1 MLSTRWRPLGD
12 VWSEMNRLQGEMNRL
27 FGRYGAG
34 NGSDRTDA
42 GYPALDLWEDED
54 KLYVEAELPGMELGD
69 LEIFVNG
76 DDQLSI
82 KGERKPPE
90 IAKASWHRRERGFGS
105 FSRLM
110 SLPHNVDAENV
121 HAEFKNGVLTIAM
134 PKKEESKPR
143 RIEVKVE

>member
-12 VWSEMNRLQGEMNRL
+12 MWSEMNRLQGEMNRL

-34 NGSDRTDA
+34 DGSERTA
-42 GYPALDLWEDED
+42 GGYPALDLWEDEEN
-54 KLYVEAELPGMELGD
+54 LYVEAELPGMELGD

-90 IAKASWHRRERGFGS
+90 IEKASWHRRERGFGS

-110 SLPHNVDAENV
+110 SLPQNVDAEKV
-121 HAEFKNGVLTIAM
+121 QAEFKNGVLTISM

-143 RIEVKVE
+143 RIEVKVD